1 MPDLAPRC
9 GYRWQHAIGH
19 AGHLDL
25 ACDLPAGHHPKMHS
39 APNPD
44 LPRLYYVDPDV
55 APEVV
60 DSGQCYLL
68 VIVAVLIVAFAYS
81 RPTERGDS

>member
-1 MPDLAPRC
+1 MTLRLDDDYAR
-9 GYRWQHAIGH
+9 IGF
-19 AGHLDL
+19 G
-25 ACDLPAGHHPKMHS
+25 PATVTFHKREADHHPKMHS

>member
-25 ACDLPAGHHPKMHS
+25 
-39 APNPD
+39 
-44 LPRLYYVDPDV
+44 PRLYYVDPDV

-60 DSGQCYLL
+60 DSGQCYH
-68 VIVAVLIVAFAYS
+68 
-81 RPTERGDS
+81 EGDGSLS